1 MIKLTF
7 SSTDIEALHYERFHH
22 PHPRV
27 QRKMEALY
35 LKSQGLPHGQI
46 AQLLRISEPTLVSYF
61 RAYEE
66 GGIPCLK
73 ELKFYR
79 PASDLKAH
87 QVTLEA
93 HFREHPPKTLAQAA
107 AQVKQLTGI
116 ERSREQIRQ
125 FLKSMGMSCRRV
137 GVVPA
142 KADPEVQETF
152 LKKKLEPRLAEAQVG
167 QRAVFFRGCSALCL
181 GGLPGFCLVF

>member
-7 SSTDIEALHYERFHH
+7 SSTVIEALHYERFHH

-66 GGIPCLK
+66 VGIPCLK

-116 ERSREQIRQ
+116 ERSREQSVN
-125 FLKSMGMSCRRV
+125 FSN
-137 GVVPA
+137 PW
-142 KADPEVQETF
+142 E
-152 LKKKLEPRLAEAQVG
+152 
-167 QRAVFFRGCSALCL
+167 
-181 GGLPGFCLVF
+181 